1 MSQALGRVLQ
11 KDDLEGPRG
20 PDGRHRITVPAAWL
34 EAGFWIEL
42 DLPRMLECASCR
54 GGGCDACDRS
64 GAVTTRGRKELG
76 EIVEVKLPETT
87 EGVALRLPRRG
98 GLPDD
103 ARPDLARG
111 VLVLMIVPGDAA
123 SDGVRLV
130 ERAPEPALVTA
141 PTPVRYL
148 FSPTRLLV
156 AAAVLF
162 ALLLAFALTR

>member
-1 MSQALGRVLQ
+1 M
-11 KDDLEGPRG
+11 
-20 PDGRHRITVPAAWL
+20 
-34 EAGFWIEL
+34 
-42 DLPRMLECASCR
+42 
-54 GGGCDACDRS
+54 
-64 GAVTTRGRKELG
+64 
-76 EIVEVKLPETT
+76 
-87 EGVALRLPRRG
+87 PRRG

-130 ERAPEPALVTA
+130 ERALEPALVTA